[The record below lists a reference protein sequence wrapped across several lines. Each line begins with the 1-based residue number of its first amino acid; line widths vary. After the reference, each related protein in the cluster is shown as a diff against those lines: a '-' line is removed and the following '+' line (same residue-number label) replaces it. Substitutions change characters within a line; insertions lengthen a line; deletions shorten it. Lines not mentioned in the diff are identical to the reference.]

1 MNNKD
6 ENYITT
12 IKKFYSYIK
21 NLNISKTV
29 NKKLDSEYNND
40 NTNTNTN
47 TMKRSSTDLSS
58 TDLNINNEINNDN
71 NNTNTMKRCSTN
83 LNINNE
89 IKKLNNKFS
98 KSDKNII
105 ITNY

>member
-40 NTNTNTN
+40 NTNTNT
-47 TMKRSSTDLSS
+47 MKRSSTDLSS

-83 LNINNE
+83 
-89 IKKLNNKFS
+89 F
-98 KSDKNII
+98 
-105 ITNY
+105 Y